1 MSFVD
6 FVRLQVI
13 AGDGGNGCVSFRREK
28 FVPRGGPD
36 GGDGGDGGSVFAE
49 GDANLTTLY
58 DLKMRPLIRAGRGGH
73 GRGSNC
79 SGRAGQD
86 EVFPVP
92 LGTIVSDEETG
103 ELIGDVTEPGQRL
116 CLARGG
122 RGGAGNQHFA
132 TAANRAPRRSKPG
145 EPGEQRRVAL
155 ELKLIAD
162 VGLVGL
168 PNAGKS
174 TLLSSLTRATPKIA
188 PYPFT
193 TIHPHLGVMALPD
206 FGQCTVADIPGLIEG
221 ASRGQGLGDR
231 FLRHIER
238 TRLLV
243 HLVPVD
249 ADTEHDPDSLWCQFE
264 LVNRELAAH
273 SDELAARPQIVVITK
288 SDEADGEEIAEITAH
303 FGRRGVEPLV
313 ISALLGE
320 GLKPL
325 VLAIDARLAALD
337 AREEEKDHP
346 PLAENTGENP

>member
-1 MSFVD
+1 M
-6 FVRLQVI
+6 
-13 AGDGGNGCVSFRREK
+13 
-28 FVPRGGPD
+28 
-36 GGDGGDGGSVFAE
+36 
-49 GDANLTTLY
+49 T
-58 DLKMRPLIRAGRGGH
+58 
-73 GRGSNC
+73 
-79 SGRAGQD
+79 D
-86 EVFPVP
+86 E
-92 LGTIVSDEETG
+92 DTG
-103 ELIGDVTEPGQRL
+103 EVIGDVTEPGQRL

-122 RGGAGNQHFA
+122 KGGLGNQHFA
-132 TAANRAPRRSKPG
+132 TAANRAPRKSKPG

-174 TLLSSLTRATPKIA
+174 TLLSTLTRATPKIA

-249 ADTEHDPDSLWCQFE
+249 ADMEHDPESLWCQFE
-264 LVNRELAAH
+264 LVNRELEAH
-273 SDELAARPQIVVITK
+273 SEALAARPQIVVITK
-288 SDEADGEEIAEITAH
+288 SDEAEGEEIAEITAL
-303 FGRRGVEPLV
+303 FEGNGVKPLV
-313 ISALLGE
+313 ISALLSE
-320 GLKPL
+320 GLEPL
-325 VLAIDARLAALD
+325 VLAIDSRLAELD
-337 AREEEKDHP
+337 ARDEGEKDHP
-346 PLAENTGENP
+346 PLAID